1 MFDKI
6 EKKGGLNCIISKDSL
21 SSGEKQMICICRA
34 LLKKNPIILID
45 EASANIDE
53 KNDSNIQ

>member
-6 EKKGGLNCIISKDSL
+6 EKKGGLNGLVSKDSL

-34 LLKKNPIILID
+34 LLKKNPIILVD

>member
-1 MFDKI
+1 MYQQI
-6 EKKGGLNCIISKDSL
+6 EKKGGLNSQITKDSL

-34 LLKKNPIILID
+34 LLKKNPIILVD

-53 KNDSNIQ
+53 RNDFNIQ